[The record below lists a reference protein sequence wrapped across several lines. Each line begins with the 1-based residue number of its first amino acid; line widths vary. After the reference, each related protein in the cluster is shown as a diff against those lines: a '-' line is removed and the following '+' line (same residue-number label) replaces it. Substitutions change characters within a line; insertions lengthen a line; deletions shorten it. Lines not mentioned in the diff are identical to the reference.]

1 MDSLALYVLGGFLIL
16 IGFLNLIRSRF
27 LGVRRRLTPAAS
39 VRARGLNG
47 SASLS
52 SYPSNGLLSGRG
64 LSIVLMMGGGA
75 AVLAAIMAG

>member
-27 LGVRRRLTPAAS
+27 LRARRRLTPAAS
-39 VRARGLNG
+39 VRARGMNG

-52 SYPSNGLLSGRG
+52 GYPSNGLFSGRG
-64 LSIVLMMGGGA
+64 LSILLMVGGGG
-75 AVLAAIMAG
+75 VVMAAIMAG